1 MADEQPQKQI
11 FKDMLSSLYETFPEE
26 SNEQD
31 VYKSVARLERKTTKL
46 LEFISDPSKF
56 KFEVSFLY

>member
-11 FKDMLSSLYETFPEE
+11 FKDILSSLYETFPEE